1 MEGVSAGGGVI
12 YGPVSGKSRMAISH
26 EGVEESLVKRYIET
40 QLKKL
45 SECVEISTSL
55 HNRIT

>member
-1 MEGVSAGGGVI
+1 
-12 YGPVSGKSRMAISH
+12 MAVFH
-26 EGVEESLVKRYIET
+26 EGVEESLLKRYLET

-45 SECVEISTSL
+45 SECVEISTTL